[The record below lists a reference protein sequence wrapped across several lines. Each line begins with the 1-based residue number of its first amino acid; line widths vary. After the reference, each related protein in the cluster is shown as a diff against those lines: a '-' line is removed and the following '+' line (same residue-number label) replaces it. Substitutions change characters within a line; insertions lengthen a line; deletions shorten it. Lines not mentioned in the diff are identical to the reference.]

1 MFDLPIEERLSAWVK
16 LRNQIETDQDPFK
29 LVSEFWY
36 PAPFIPYNKLINP
49 YNKKSWPTPWEIIV
63 ENQYDDF
70 TKALMMAYSLKFTK
84 KFNDNLIDI
93 RICLDNSKNVYY
105 NIVCIDDKI
114 AINYKD
120 FDAVPWE
127 SIRESFLVENLI
139 EVQPSG

>member
-1 MFDLPIEERLSAWVK
+1 MFELPIEERLSSWVK
-16 LRNQIETDQDPFK
+16 LRNQIETAQNPYE
-29 LVSEFWY
+29 LISEFWHS
-36 PAPFIPYNKLINP
+36 APFIPYNKQVNP
-49 YNKKSWPTPWEIIV
+49 HNPKSWPTPWEIIV

-84 KFNDNLIDI
+84 KFNDKLIDI

-120 FDAVPWE
+120 FDTVPWE

>member
-1 MFDLPIEERLSAWVK
+1 MFDLPIEERLSAWVR

-36 PAPFIPYNKLINP
+36 SAPFIPYNKIINP
-49 YNKKSWPTPWEIIV
+49 HNPKSWPTPWEIIV

-70 TKALMMAYSLKFTK
+70 TKALMIAYSLKFTK
-84 KFNDNLIDI
+84 KFNNNLIDI

-120 FDAVPWE
+120 FDTVPWE
-127 SIRESFLVENLI
+127 SICKSFLVENLI